1 MRSKNILKLFIL
13 FVALILLSSL
23 AASADGEIAM
33 PDEFE
38 SLADELPDGV
48 KESLPEGMLDSKSV
62 GDTLREVLEPSY
74 MLDAVGK
81 MLGDEMTSALTLA
94 CVLIGVT
101 VISALTRALIS
112 SAESAT
118 LSGAFRMCSSLAVF
132 SAVIGAEVTQLYRC
146 SDLLDSLGNL
156 MGSMIPITGI
166 VWAMGGNVTTASAGS
181 ATLYTFL
188 SISENLC
195 SKTILPVCLML
206 TVVALGSAVAPEMNL
221 GGISGAVKK
230 TYNFVIG
237 LIMTL
242 LVSVLGLQT
251 TLTGSADSI
260 GAKTAKMVSST
271 VIPVVGG
278 SVGETLRS
286 VAGSVEYIKSVFGIS
301 SIVFIVFLVAPTLIG
316 ILLSRA
322 VFIIVGGIADM
333 LGCDRES
340 RLLGE
345 ISNIYGCMLG
355 VVAMSSVMFILGLE
369 IFVKS
374 AVAIA

>member
-38 SLADELPDGV
+38 SLADELPDEV

-195 SKTILPVCLML
+195 SKTILPVCLVL

-322 VFIIVGGIADM
+322 IFIIVGGIADM

>member
-195 SKTILPVCLML
+195 SKTILPVCLVL

>member
-188 SISENLC
+188 SIIENLC

-221 GGISGAVKK
+221 GGISGSVKK

-345 ISNIYGCMLG
+345 ISNIYGCFRG
-355 VVAMSSVMFILGLE
+355 RSGNADGRYDSN
-369 IFVKS
+369 
-374 AVAIA
+374 